1 MVKINRPT
9 GKAGKP
15 QAFGF
20 AEFED
25 PEVVLRCLKCLHGV
39 ELPDITPQ
47 GRQQGTKKKLVVRI
61 VSLLSLALDHRPA
74 KTNAEPTEIADTGQS
89 G

>member
-1 MVKINRPT
+1 MIYVIPYQTCGPLHKINRPT

-47 GRQQGTKKKLVVRI
+47 GRQQGTKKKLVVCTDLR
-61 VSLLSLALDHRPA
+61 AL
-74 KTNAEPTEIADTGQS
+74 
-89 G
+89 